1 MEEFNDTVQ
10 QELPQ
15 DTPVPDTPPEASAQK
30 ASPMPRVT
38 YYLLLCIFAS
48 VFLLSAV
55 YLGHYFWELH
65 QASSNNEGYASLHE
79 SLKNEATATD
89 APTTAPTEPGETNAS
104 TAPTETT
111 APSMVPEMEALY
123 QLNSDIVGWLTI
135 SGLRVDYPVMQT
147 PAQPN
152 YYLYRDF
159 NGSDSSV
166 GSLYVREAC
175 DVFSPSDNVVIYGH
189 AMKSGDMFGRLAW
202 YRERSY
208 WEKHPTFT
216 FDTLYEHHTYQI
228 FAVFKTSGT
237 YGVGYPY
244 HLFNEA
250 ASEEEFDQFIAD
262 VKGAAFT
269 SGGYAGSSLYDT
281 GITPKYGDKLLTL
294 STCEYSVR
302 DPDGE
307 KNGRFVIMAVRID

>member
-1 MEEFNDTVQ
+1 MEEFNDTLSP
-10 QELPQ
+10 EEAEP
-15 DTPVPDTPPEASAQK
+15 TPSV
-30 ASPMPRVT
+30 SPRQRPRLT
-38 YYLLLCIFAS
+38 YYLLIGIFGC

-55 YLGHYFWELH
+55 YLGHYFWQSH
-65 QASSNNEGYASLHE
+65 QASSGYENLASIRE
-79 SLKNEATATD
+79 SLKNEASD
-89 APTTAPTEPGETNAS
+89 VS
-104 TAPTETT
+104 TAPTLPEYTNTPTDATT
-111 APSMVPEMEALY
+111 EATVPTMLPEMEALY
-123 QLNSDIVGWLTI
+123 QLNNDIVGWLTI

-147 PAQPN
+147 PLSPN

-159 NGSDSSV
+159 DGSDSNV
-166 GSLYVREAC
+166 GCLYVRESC

-189 AMKSGDMFGRLAW
+189 AMKTGDMFGRLAW
-202 YRERSY
+202 YRDKSY
-208 WEKHPTFT
+208 FEKHPTFT

-250 ASEEEFDQFIAD
+250 KSEEEFDQFIAD

-269 SGGYAGSSLYDT
+269 SGGYAGGSFYDT

>member
-1 MEEFNDTVQ
+1 MEEFND
-10 QELPQ
+10 ELPLEDAAPPQ
-15 DTPVPDTPPEASAQK
+15 KVATPQR
-30 ASPMPRVT
+30 PRLT
-38 YYLLLCIFAS
+38 YYLLIGIFS
-48 VFLLSAV
+48 CVFLLSAV
-55 YLGHYFWELH
+55 YLGHYFWTNH
-65 QASSNNEGYASLHE
+65 QASSGYKNLAALRE
-79 SLKNEATATD
+79 SLKNEATDATTTPTSPED
-89 APTTAPTEPGETNAS
+89 TSVPTDTIETTTAP
-104 TAPTETT
+104 
-111 APSMVPEMEALY
+111 MLPEMEALY
-123 QLNSDIVGWLTI
+123 QLNNNIVGWLTI

-147 PAQPN
+147 PYEPN

-159 NGSDSSV
+159 DGSDSNV
-166 GSLYVREAC
+166 GCLYVRESC

-189 AMKSGDMFGRLAW
+189 AMKTGDMFGRLAW
-202 YRERSY
+202 YREKSY
-208 WEKHPTFT
+208 FDSHQTFT

-250 ASEEEFDQFIAD
+250 KSEAEFDQFIAD

-269 SGGYAGSSLYDT
+269 SGGYAGASFYDT

>member
-1 MEEFNDTVQ
+1 MEEFDDTLAH
-10 QELPQ
+10 E
-15 DTPVPDTPPEASAQK
+15 EAAPAPTS
-30 ASPMPRVT
+30 SPRRRPRLT
-38 YYLLLCIFAS
+38 FYLLIGIFS
-48 VFLLSAV
+48 CVFLLSAV
-55 YLGHYFWELH
+55 YLGHYFWENH
-65 QASSNNEGYASLHE
+65 EASSGYKDLASLRE
-79 SLKNEATATD
+79 SLKNEATD
-89 APTTAPTEPGETNAS
+89 AS
-104 TAPTETT
+104 TAPTSPEDTNIPTDATTETT
-111 APSMVPEMEALY
+111 APTMLPEMEALY
-123 QLNSDIVGWLTI
+123 QLNNDIVGWLTI

-147 PAQPN
+147 PLSPN

-159 NGSDSSV
+159 DGSDSSV
-166 GSLYVREAC
+166 GCLYVRESC

-189 AMKSGDMFGRLAW
+189 AMKTGDMFGRLAW
-202 YRERSY
+202 YRDKSY
-208 WEKHPTFT
+208 FEKHPTFT

-250 ASEEEFDQFIAD
+250 KNEEEFDKFIAD

-269 SGGYAGSSLYDT
+269 SGGYVGGSFYDT
-281 GITPKYGDKLLTL
+281 GVTPKYGDKLLTL